1 MPALN
6 AGLLA
11 RRMAPMN
18 SNGVRVAIIDY
29 QMGNLFSVEHACS
42 FVGMTPHITSDRD
55 EILSADAAL
64 LPGVGAFG
72 EAMANLHRLRLVDTI
87 HDFVATKRPLLG
99 ICLGMQLLF
108 DSSEEFGVTKGLSI
122 IPGSVVRFPEV
133 NSRGEKIRVP
143 HMGWNRIYASSGDG
157 SWNIP
162 LMSNIAINEYMYFVH
177 SYFCAPTSAAERICL
192 TTYDT
197 VEFCS
202 AVRHGNVFA
211 AQFHPEKS
219 GSQGVAIYRNFCNMI
234 IHS

>member
-1 MPALN
+1 
-6 AGLLA
+6 
-11 RRMAPMN
+11 MN

-42 FVGMTPHITSDRD
+42 FVGMTPNITSDRR

-72 EAMANLHRLRLVDTI
+72 EAMANLHRLDLVGTI
-87 HDFVATKRPLLG
+87 QDFIASKRPLLG

-108 DSSEEFGVTKGLSI
+108 DSSEEFGITKGLAI
-122 IPGSVVRFPEV
+122 IPGSVVHFPKV
-133 NSRGEKIRVP
+133 NNRGEKIRVP
-143 HMGWNRIYASSGDG
+143 HMGWNRVYASSDDD

-162 LMSNIAINEYMYFVH
+162 LMNGIAINEYMYFIH
-177 SYFCAPTSAAERICL
+177 SYFCVPASAAERICL

-219 GSQGVAIYRNFCNMI
+219 GEQGVAIYRNFYHMI
-234 IHS
+234 THS